1 MKQKSRNIERDGSG
15 TVTLIP
21 EEPEDMWHAYNLIR
35 VNDILRAAA
44 IRRVVTESAT
54 GSTSSSRVHT
64 NLTLKVTKLDFD
76 SSAAQLHVS
85 GTITVENPYVK
96 LGGYH
101 TLDLELQR
109 PFTIEKGDGWDSIAL
124 EQLNDSLDSKKR
136 ATIWAVVME
145 EGKANVCYITEF
157 QTNLAQQVTTT
168 IPKKRATSTDQSKA
182 LGRFHKTLFDTLSR
196 AMELSSTPLEN
207 LPPLL
212 LASPGFAAQSFLS
225 YIKSQA
231 QSQGGKLLPAL
242 IAKITITHSSSSN
255 LSALAEVMKSPAI
268 TAKLSDSKFSRESAL
283 LDNFYASLRKDDG
296 RSAYGAQE
304 VISCIEK
311 GAVGRGGGVLLISNT
326 LFRAADVGE
335 RRKWVEL
342 TERVKQVE
350 GGEVRVL
357 SEAHE
362 SGKRLEALGGVAALL
377 TFPVLD
383 EESDDEVEEGHIKGS
398 F

>member
-1 MKQKSRNIERDGSG
+1 
-15 TVTLIP
+15 
-21 EEPEDMWHAYNLIR
+21 
-35 VNDILRAAA
+35 
-44 IRRVVTESAT
+44 
-54 GSTSSSRVHT
+54 VHT
-64 NLTLKVTKLDFD
+64 NLTIRVTKLDFD

-124 EQLNDSLDSKKR
+124 EQLKDSLDSKKR
-136 ATIWAVVME
+136 ATIWAVIME
-145 EGKANVCYITEF
+145 EGKANICY
-157 QTNLAQQVTTT
+157 
-168 IPKKRATSTDQSKA
+168 TDQTKA
-182 LGRFHKTLFDTLSR
+182 LTRFHKLLYDTLAR
-196 AMELSSTPLEN
+196 AMDLSNTPLDN
-207 LPPLL
+207 IPPLL
-212 LASPGFAAQSFLS
+212 LASPGFAAQNFLT
-225 YIKSQA
+225 YIKGQA
-231 QSQGGKLLPAL
+231 QTQGGKLLSAL
-242 IAKITITHSSSSN
+242 IAKITVTHSSSSN

-268 TAKLSDSKFSRESAL
+268 TSKLSDSKFSRESAL
-283 LDNFYASLRKDDG
+283 LDAFYTSLRKDDG

-304 VISCIEK
+304 VIACVEK

-326 LFRAADVGE
+326 LFRATDVGE

-377 TFPVLD
+377 TFPVID
-383 EESDDEVEEGHIKGS
+383 EDSEEEEGHIKGE